1 MKNRTLP
8 LSLIMGA
15 ALTIPSLAMAA
26 PAEPAQVD
34 MQETATTLETEA
46 GTGNA
51 DTESVS
57 NQSIPFQ
64 ISETQT
70 ISRASVNSNANQRQ
84 AEQRQEQQAIL
95 LEQEATQDPQDSMQ
109 LQDLQED
116 EAVESL

>member
-8 LSLIMGA
+8 LSLIIGA

-26 PAEPAQVD
+26 PAETAQVD
-34 MQETATTLETEA
+34 MKETATTLETEA

-70 ISRASVNSNANQRQ
+70 ISRASVNSNANQQQ
-84 AEQRQEQQAIL
+84 AEQLQQQAML
-95 LEQEATQDPQDSMQ
+95 LEQEAIQEPQDSMQ
-109 LQDLQED
+109 LQNPQED
-116 EAVESL
+116 EAEESL